1 VDFESGYKKGKKKV
15 PKKRCYH
22 CFLSI
27 EKTEGCD
34 TCNDCKKWLHSTCL
48 IVHNCD
54 IYKLDDGLSMV
65 SGMEWFYK
73 FFLLRDQLK
82 LKLSN
87 ILWSLLWNN
96 IIFYSL
102 SIPSDTLLKKSF
114 LVLWSFG
121 LNIYNIFSD
130 TVIWL

>member
-1 VDFESGYKKGKKKV
+1 
-15 PKKRCYH
+15 
-22 CFLSI
+22 
-27 EKTEGCD
+27 
-34 TCNDCKKWLHSTCL
+34 
-48 IVHNCD
+48 
-54 IYKLDDGLSMV
+54 MV